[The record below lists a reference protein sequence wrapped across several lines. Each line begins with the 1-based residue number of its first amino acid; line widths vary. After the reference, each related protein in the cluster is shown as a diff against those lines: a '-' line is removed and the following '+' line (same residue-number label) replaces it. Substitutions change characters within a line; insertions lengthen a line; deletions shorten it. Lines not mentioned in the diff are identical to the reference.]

1 MQILAGS
8 HWKIIFKCG
17 LSTKC
22 VLYVLNILWPHDAV
36 WHVPSGWVYQ
46 PAHVV
51 GPMDVV
57 GYSGGPADWCKH
69 NSTLLDQP
77 SPWSPAKEVLSPT
90 EVHDIQLKSNSSAL
104 LLPKETTPLGWHTP
118 TQMVKMLTHH
128 LRELENKFHNEFH
141 SDKALLSQKFLC
153 PTSPQCD
160 SGCRGYTWPN
170 LT

>member
-1 MQILAGS
+1 MCVVCSQHPMATWCCMTCPIWMGVSAS
-8 HWKIIFKCG
+8 SCG
-17 LSTKC
+17 WS
-22 VLYVLNILWPHDAV
+22 N
-36 WHVPSGWVYQ
+36 
-46 PAHVV
+46 
-51 GPMDVV
+51 
-57 GYSGGPADWCKH
+57 GYSGGPGDWCKH

-160 SGCRGYTWPN
+160 SGCRGYTWSN